1 MRICELREKE
11 VVNVCDG
18 ERLGNICDID
28 FEERTGRIC
37 TLVIPGPCKIFG
49 IIGRDSEYLIPYEC
63 VKRIGSDVVL
73 VEIEAAKCL
82 INVNGSNLSDG
93 QLGFLLL

>member
-18 ERLGNICDID
+18 ERLGNICDVD

-37 TLVIPGPCKIFG
+37 SLIIPGPCKVFG
-49 IIGRDSEYLIPYEC
+49 IIGRDSEYIIPYEC
-63 VKRIGSDVVL
+63 VKRIGADVVL
-73 VEIEAAKCL
+73 VEVEASKCL
-82 INVNGSNLSDG
+82 LKCEW
-93 QLGFLLL
+93 

>member
-18 ERLGNICDID
+18 ERLGNICDVD

-37 TLVIPGPCKIFG
+37 SLIIPGPCKVFG
-49 IIGRDSEYLIPYEC
+49 IIWRDSEYIIPYEC
-63 VKRIGSDVVL
+63 VKRIGADVVL
-73 VEIEAAKCL
+73 VEVEASKCL
-82 INVNGSNLSDG
+82 HKCEW
-93 QLGFLLL
+93 

>member
-63 VKRIGSDVVL
+63 GKRIGADVVL
-73 VEIEAAKCL
+73 VEIEATKCL
-82 INVNGSNLSDG
+82 HKCEW
-93 QLGFLLL
+93 

>member
-18 ERLGNICDID
+18 GRLGNICDID

-63 VKRIGSDVVL
+63 VKRIGADVVL
-73 VEIEAAKCL
+73 VEIEATKCL
-82 INVNGSNLSDG
+82 HKCEW
-93 QLGFLLL
+93 

>member
-18 ERLGNICDID
+18 ERLGNICDVD

-37 TLVIPGPCKIFG
+37 SLIIPGPCKVFG
-49 IIGRDSEYLIPYEC
+49 IIGRDSEYIIPYEC
-63 VKRIGSDVVL
+63 VKRIGADVVL
-73 VEIEAAKCL
+73 VEVEAAKCL
-82 INVNGSNLSDG
+82 HKCEW
-93 QLGFLLL
+93 

>member
-18 ERLGNICDID
+18 ERLGNICDVD

-37 TLVIPGPCKIFG
+37 SLIIPGPCKVCG
-49 IIGRDSEYLIPYEC
+49 IIGRDSEYIIPYEC
-63 VKRIGSDVVL
+63 VKRIGADVVL
-73 VEIEAAKCL
+73 VEVEASKCL
-82 INVNGSNLSDG
+82 HKCEW
-93 QLGFLLL
+93 

>member
-18 ERLGNICDID
+18 ERLGNICDVD

-37 TLVIPGPCKIFG
+37 SLIIPGPCKVFG

-63 VKRIGSDVVL
+63 VKRIGADVVL
-73 VEIEAAKCL
+73 VEVEASKCL
-82 INVNGSNLSDG
+82 HKCEW
-93 QLGFLLL
+93 

>member
-18 ERLGNICDID
+18 ERLGNICDVD

-37 TLVIPGPCKIFG
+37 SLIIPGPCKVFG
-49 IIGRDSEYLIPYEC
+49 IIGRDSEYIIPYEC
-63 VKRIGSDVVL
+63 VKRIGADVVL
-73 VEIEAAKCL
+73 VEVEASKRLHKCEW
-82 INVNGSNLSDG
+82 
-93 QLGFLLL
+93 

>member
-11 VVNVCDG
+11 VFNVCDG

-63 VKRIGSDVVL
+63 VKRIGADVVL
-73 VEIEAAKCL
+73 VEIEATKCL
-82 INVNGSNLSDG
+82 HKCEW
-93 QLGFLLL
+93 

>member
-18 ERLGNICDID
+18 ERLGNICDVD

-37 TLVIPGPCKIFG
+37 SPIIPGPCKVFG
-49 IIGRDSEYLIPYEC
+49 IIGRDSEYIIPYEC
-63 VKRIGSDVVL
+63 VKRIGADVVL
-73 VEIEAAKCL
+73 VEVEASKCL
-82 INVNGSNLSDG
+82 HKCEW
-93 QLGFLLL
+93 

>member
-18 ERLGNICDID
+18 ERLGNICDVD

-37 TLVIPGPCKIFG
+37 SLIIPGPCKVFG
-49 IIGRDSEYLIPYEC
+49 IIGRDSEYIIPYES
-63 VKRIGSDVVL
+63 VKRIGADVVL
-73 VEIEAAKCL
+73 VEVEASKCL
-82 INVNGSNLSDG
+82 HKCEW
-93 QLGFLLL
+93 

>member
-18 ERLGNICDID
+18 ERLGNICDVD

-37 TLVIPGPCKIFG
+37 SLIIPGPCKVFG
-49 IIGRDSEYLIPYEC
+49 IIGRDSE
-63 VKRIGSDVVL
+63 
-73 VEIEAAKCL
+73 
-82 INVNGSNLSDG
+82 
-93 QLGFLLL
+93 

>member
-18 ERLGNICDID
+18 ERLGNICDVD

-37 TLVIPGPCKIFG
+37 SLIIPGPCKGFG
-49 IIGRDSEYLIPYEC
+49 IIGRDSEYIIPYEC
-63 VKRIGSDVVL
+63 VKRIGADVVL
-73 VEIEAAKCL
+73 VEVEASKCL
-82 INVNGSNLSDG
+82 HKCEW
-93 QLGFLLL
+93 

>member
-18 ERLGNICDID
+18 ERLGNICDVD

-37 TLVIPGPCKIFG
+37 SLIIPGPCKVFG
-49 IIGRDSEYLIPYEC
+49 IIGRDGEYIIPYEC
-63 VKRIGSDVVL
+63 VKRIGADVVL
-73 VEIEAAKCL
+73 VEVEASKCL
-82 INVNGSNLSDG
+82 HKCEW
-93 QLGFLLL
+93 

>member
-28 FEERTGRIC
+28 YEERTGRIC

-63 VKRIGSDVVL
+63 VKRIGADVVL

-82 INVNGSNLSDG
+82 HKCEW
-93 QLGFLLL
+93 